1 MAGTS
6 AWREFPRGIRWRRT
20 WEVHFQW
27 VALRRIHQIVQFALH
42 QGHAYIVIR
51 EICPVASREWANIC
65 IVALMCA
72 TIRTVAE
79 RREGLLKADR
89 VPPKEVATRLP
100 RPLGVILAYPTF
112 AWKGKAMEHSTKHH
126 SGRHRYLSGKRILP
140 QPISE
145 GSDIASIIDNMDAYN
160 GGRLRAACQLMRTK
174 YSPDDVTIGLSIAGA
189 LTPAGLGPSTIIP
202 LMNHGYVDWMVT
214 TGANM
219 YHDLH
224 FALDMPLFRGSHT
237 VDDAD
242 LRDKGVT
249 RIYDILFDYQDVL
262 MATDRVLRKIMLQP
276 EFQKEM
282 GTREFYHHLGKVVN
296 ALEQKNNLGEV
307 SVLAAAYRNGI
318 PVFTSSPGDSTI
330 GMNLAGLELL
340 AEAVGLGDHFRLRI
354 NPSIDVHD
362 STAIIL
368 NAKKFEKGK
377 TGVLLIGGGSP
388 KNFLLQ
394 TEPQIQEVLMIPE
407 AGQDYDINITDA
419 RPDTGGLSGAPPSE
433 AASWGK
439 IDPTKLEETVTAY
452 IDVTVAFPLLVA
464 YVRQTTKPKRL
475 KRLYDRGDELREKL
489 IRSYLENNKEVEELK
504 SIMNKLP
511 TYGS

>member
-1 MAGTS
+1 MS
-6 AWREFPRGIRWRRT
+6 
-20 WEVHFQW
+20 
-27 VALRRIHQIVQFALH
+27 
-42 QGHAYIVIR
+42 
-51 EICPVASREWANIC
+51 
-65 IVALMCA
+65 
-72 TIRTVAE
+72 
-79 RREGLLKADR
+79 
-89 VPPKEVATRLP
+89 
-100 RPLGVILAYPTF
+100 
-112 AWKGKAMEHSTKHH
+112 HSPKHH
-126 SGRHRYLSGKRILP
+126 PDRHSYLSGKRILP
-140 QPISE
+140 EPISRA
-145 GSDIASIIDNMDAYN
+145 SDIASLIDNMDAYN

-174 YSPDDVTIGLSIAGA
+174 YSQEDVTIGLSIAGA

-202 LMNHGYVDWMVT
+202 LMNHGFVDWLVA

-224 FALDMPLFRGSHT
+224 FAFNMPLYRGSHT

-262 MATDRVLRKIMLQP
+262 MATDRILRNIMLRP

-282 GTREFYHHLGKVVN
+282 GTREYYHHLGKVIN
-296 ALEQKNNLGEV
+296 EYEQKNKLGEV

-330 GMNLAGLELL
+330 GMNVAGLELL
-340 AEAVGLGDHFRLRI
+340 AEAAAMRDHFRLRI
-354 NPSIDVHD
+354 NPSLDVND

-368 NAKKFEKGK
+368 NAKKYEKGK

-452 IDVTVAFPLLVA
+452 VDVTVAFPMLVA
-464 YVRQTTKPKRL
+464 YVLQTTKPKKL

-489 IRSYLENNKEVEELK
+489 IKSYLENNTEVPELK
-504 SIMNKLP
+504 SLMAKLP
-511 TYGS
+511 T

>member
-1 MAGTS
+1 MNHTKKEHPGK
-6 AWREFPRGIRWRRT
+6 
-20 WEVHFQW
+20 
-27 VALRRIHQIVQFALH
+27 HQ
-42 QGHAYIVIR
+42 
-51 EICPVASREWANIC
+51 
-65 IVALMCA
+65 
-72 TIRTVAE
+72 
-79 RREGLLKADR
+79 
-89 VPPKEVATRLP
+89 
-100 RPLGVILAYPTF
+100 
-112 AWKGKAMEHSTKHH
+112 
-126 SGRHRYLSGKRILP
+126 YLSGKRVLP
-140 QPISE
+140 QPITNH
-145 GSDIASIIDNMDAYN
+145 SDMASVIDNMDAYN
-160 GGRLRAACQLMRTK
+160 GGRLRAACQLMRDK
-174 YSPDDVTIGLSIAGA
+174 YSPENVTIGVSIAGA
-189 LTPAGLGPSTIIP
+189 LIPAGLGRSTIIP
-202 LMNHGYVDWMVT
+202 LMNHGFVDWLVS

-224 FALDMPLFRGSHT
+224 FAFDMPLFRGSHN

-249 RIYDILFDYQDVL
+249 RIYDILFDYEDVL
-262 MATDRVLRKIMLQP
+262 MATDRILRRIMLRP

-282 GTREFYHHLGKVVN
+282 GTREFYHHLGRVIN
-296 ALEQKNNLGEV
+296 DYEQKNNLGEV

-330 GMNLAGLELL
+330 GMNVAGLELL
-340 AEAVGLGDHFRLRI
+340 AEASDLRDHFKLTI
-354 NPSIDVHD
+354 NPSIDVND

-368 NAKKFEKGK
+368 NAKKYENGK

-452 IDVTVAFPLLVA
+452 VDVTVAFPLLAA
-464 YVRQTTKPKRL
+464 YVLQTTKPKKL

-489 IRSYLENNKEVEELK
+489 VKSYLENNKEIEELK
-504 SIMNKLP
+504 GQMKKLP
-511 TYGS
+511 V

>member
-1 MAGTS
+1 LAHLIL
-6 AWREFPRGIRWRRT
+6 EK
-20 WEVHFQW
+20 
-27 VALRRIHQIVQFALH
+27 
-42 QGHAYIVIR
+42 AYRAVTFGA
-51 EICPVASREWANIC
+51 V
-65 IVALMCA
+65 
-72 TIRTVAE
+72 
-79 RREGLLKADR
+79 R
-89 VPPKEVATRLP
+89 VKQ
-100 RPLGVILAYPTF
+100 
-112 AWKGKAMEHSTKHH
+112 KGKIMDHHSKHH
-126 SGRHRYLSGKRILP
+126 PTRESYLSGKRVLP
-140 QPISE
+140 KPVTKKS
-145 GSDIASIIDNMDAYN
+145 SLVSVIDNLDAYN
-160 GGRLRAACQLMRTK
+160 GGRLRAACQLMRDK
-174 YSPDDVTIGLSIAGA
+174 YSQKDVTIGLSIAGA

-202 LMNHGYVDWMVT
+202 LMNHGFVDWLVA

-224 FALDMPLFRGSHT
+224 FAFNMPMFRGSHN

-262 MATDRVLRKIMLQP
+262 MATDRILLKILLRP

-282 GTREFYHHLGKVVN
+282 GTRECYHHLGKVVN
-296 ALEQKNNLGEV
+296 EYEKKNKLGEV

-330 GMNLAGLELL
+330 GMNVAGLELL
-340 AEAVGLGDHFRLRI
+340 AEAKGLKDYFKLKI
-354 NPSIDVHD
+354 NPSIDVND
-362 STAIIL
+362 STALIL
-368 NAKKFEKGK
+368 NAKQYEKGK

-452 IDVTVAFPLLVA
+452 IDVTVAFPLLTA
-464 YVRQTTKPKRL
+464 YVIQTTKPKKL
-475 KRLYDRGDELREKL
+475 KRLYDRGDELRQKL
-489 IRSYLENNKEVEELK
+489 IKSYLENNKEVDELSGMMK
-504 SIMNKLP
+504 KLQR
-511 TYGS
+511 